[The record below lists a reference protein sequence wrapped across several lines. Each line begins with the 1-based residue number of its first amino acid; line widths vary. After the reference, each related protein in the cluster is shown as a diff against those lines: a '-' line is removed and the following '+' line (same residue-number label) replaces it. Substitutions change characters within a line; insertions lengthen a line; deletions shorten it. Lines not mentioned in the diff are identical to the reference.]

1 MIQSDKKLKALASIL
16 GSGKEDEI
24 ATAVRELRE
33 DEPFEGAI
41 ALLAKFYD
49 GCSQKAL
56 LRIIEDFFNDLRD
69 QSLRPE
75 VIAEIRKSWKP
86 GTISMLVASCW
97 QSGLDYSGYLP
108 DMARTFL
115 KSDYATSIECMTVI
129 ESSVDKCSRA
139 VKDDLIA
146 MIMESPYAFMNEKN
160 ALVHELLGILN
171 R

>member
-1 MIQSDKKLKALASIL
+1 MKQSDKKIRALSAVL
-16 GSGKEDEI
+16 GSGKQDEI
-24 ATAVRELRE
+24 AMAIRELRE

-41 ALLAKFYD
+41 ALLAEFYD
-49 GCSQKAL
+49 GCSEKTL

-97 QSGLDYSGYLP
+97 QSGLDYSGYIT
-108 DMARTFL
+108 DMAKTFL

-129 ESSVDKCSRA
+129 ESSVDRCSRKE
-139 VKDDLIA
+139 KDDIIE

-171 R
+171 K